1 MVYLKILVVEDD
13 KGINDLVSMNLQLVG
28 YEVVQ
33 VYDGTSLNQ
42 LLQNETIGLVIL
54 DVMLPGKDGFQLMEQ
69 KVFGSIPV
77 IFLTA
82 KTNLVERVKGLKL
95 GADDY
100 ITKPFETEELL
111 ARVEAI
117 LRRTG
122 EKQTVVRLG
131 STEVYLDKRT
141 VTVRGKEVELR
152 NREFSLLE
160 TLIQNRN
167 IALSREKLLDLA
179 WGYDY
184 LGDTRT
190 IDVHITNLR
199 KKLELEDYI
208 KTVYKHGY
216 RLEV

>member
-1 MVYLKILVVEDD
+1 MKILVVEDE
-13 KGINDLVSMNLQLVG
+13 KSINDLVSMSLQLAG

-33 VYDGTSLNQ
+33 VYDGSSVGEILKNVQ
-42 LLQNETIGLVIL
+42 IGLVLL
-54 DVMLPGKDGFQLMEQ
+54 DVMLPGKDGFELMEQ

-82 KTNLVERVKGLKL
+82 RTNLVERVKGLKL

-111 ARVEAI
+111 ARVEAV
-117 LRRTG
+117 LRRTNQDTNEFKIG
-122 EKQTVVRLG
+122 NTV
-131 STEVYLDKRT
+131 VYLDKRI
-141 VTVRGKEVELR
+141 VTVNGKVVELR
-152 NREFSLLE
+152 NREYALLE
-160 TLIQNRN
+160 TLLKNRN
-167 IALSREKLLDLA
+167 IALSREKLLDLV
-179 WGYDY
+179 WGFDY

>member
-1 MVYLKILVVEDD
+1 MKILVVEDD